1 MPVEEIKLTARFKVD
16 LTDVDEA
23 TISEIHRLFKEYRRI
38 VNELIEYAHSHGAT
52 SPRRLWYAKY
62 RELRQ
67 RYPTLP
73 SHYIHTA
80 CQLTAGI
87 YKSFIEMKKLG
98 MCEKERPIF
107 KGRTIWLDRQLFRLD
122 VEGWRASIAVHGG
135 RWVALRLLHG
145 RYHEKFKNMRLGE
158 ARLVLKDDGNLYLN
172 VAFHQA
178 VMLPEISADAK
189 VIAVDV
195 NENAIVYGNDDFIE
209 RFETN
214 EGIIRTRYFLK
225 RRRIQ
230 SRIRGKWLRAR
241 LLEKYRSR
249 EWRRIK
255 EIYHKAVKRII
266 DKAKEADVK
275 IIIMEDL
282 KHLNRKNTGSK
293 ELNGRLH
300 RWSYSRFQKILEYQA
315 KLCGLHVKYVNP
327 RGTSKTC
334 PICGDELE
342 ESSNGRRLMKCWKCG
357 LEEDKDVIAV
367 KNLVKRYYEECMDAK
382 LPKTSFNGR
391 RQIDVGSPRSPRKP
405 PNEKREEGQKA
416 QNAKLTFLPP
426 LSPQYL
432 KSFLRAC

>member
-1 MPVEEIKLTARFKVD
+1 MPMEEIKLAASFKID
-16 LTDVDEA
+16 LADVDEA
-23 TISEIHRLFKEYRRI
+23 TISEIYHLFTEYQGI
-38 VNELIEYAHSHGAT
+38 VNELIEHAHAHKVT
-52 SPRRLWYAKY
+52 SFISLYHAKC

-67 RYPTLP
+67 RHPTLP
-73 SHYIHTA
+73 SHYIVTA
-80 CQLTAGI
+80 CRYAASI
-87 YKSFIEMKKLG
+87 YESFIELKKMG
-98 MCEKERPIF
+98 MCEKEKPIF
-107 KGRTIWLDRQLFRLD
+107 KGRTIWLDGHLFKLD
-122 VEGWRASIAVHGG
+122 TENWRASIAVHGG
-135 RWVALRLLHG
+135 RWVTLRLLHG
-145 RYHEKFKNMRLGE
+145 KYHDKFKDMKPGE
-158 ARLVLKDDGNLYLN
+158 ARLVLRDDGSLYLN
-172 VAFHQA
+172 VVFRQTI
-178 VMLPEISADAK
+178 VLPEINTDVK

-230 SRIRGKWLRAR
+230 SKIRSRGLRAR
-241 LLEKYRSR
+241 LLEKYRDR

-342 ESSNGRRLMKCWKCG
+342 ESSNGRRLRKCQRCG
-357 LEEDKDVIAV
+357 LEEDRDIIAV
-367 KNLVKRYYEECMDAK
+367 RNLTRRYYEECMDAK
-382 LPKTSFNGR
+382 TP
-391 RQIDVGSPRSPRKP
+391 
-405 PNEKREEGQKA
+405 
-416 QNAKLTFLPP
+416 
-426 LSPQYL
+426 
-432 KSFLRAC
+432 

>member
-1 MPVEEIKLTARFKVD
+1 MPMEEIKLAASFKID
-16 LTDVDEA
+16 LADVDEA
-23 TISEIHRLFKEYRRI
+23 TISEIYHLFTEYQGI
-38 VNELIEYAHSHGAT
+38 VNELIEHAHAHKVT
-52 SPRRLWYAKY
+52 SFISLYHAKC

-67 RYPTLP
+67 RHPTLP
-73 SHYIHTA
+73 SHYIVTA
-80 CQLTAGI
+80 CRYAASI
-87 YKSFIEMKKLG
+87 YESFIELKKMG
-98 MCEKERPIF
+98 MCEKEKPIF
-107 KGRTIWLDRQLFRLD
+107 KGRTIWLDGHLFKLD
-122 VEGWRASIAVHGG
+122 TENWRASIAVHGR
-135 RWVALRLLHG
+135 RWVVLRLLHG
-145 RYHEKFKNMRLGE
+145 KYHDKFKDMKPGE
-158 ARLVLKDDGNLYLN
+158 ARLVLRDDGSLYLN
-172 VAFHQA
+172 VVFRQTI
-178 VMLPEISADAK
+178 VLPEINTDVK

-230 SRIRGKWLRAR
+230 SKIRSRGLRAR

-315 KLCGLHVKYVNP
+315 KLCGLHVKYINP

-342 ESSNGRRLMKCWKCG
+342 ESSNGRRL
-357 LEEDKDVIAV
+357 
-367 KNLVKRYYEECMDAK
+367 R
-382 LPKTSFNGR
+382 
-391 RQIDVGSPRSPRKP
+391 
-405 PNEKREEGQKA
+405 
-416 QNAKLTFLPP
+416 
-426 LSPQYL
+426 
-432 KSFLRAC
+432 